1 MTDELNPKIPKD
13 DSASSEGETELP
25 QASQNESAEEVS
37 SSLPAED
44 RMPEPERA
52 VESKSE
58 AEVPPA
64 QKKSTTKRWYVVRTF
79 SGQESKSVAYLE
91 SQLKESDL
99 KEKFGEI
106 IIPTEK
112 VPTISESGKKRV
124 KTRNFMPGYVM
135 IEAEMNDRVKG
146 FILSV
151 PSIISFVGP
160 KGEPSPLR
168 GDEVGRLK
176 GRIDEQEERPITE
189 VPFKVGDKVKVI
201 GGPFST
207 FKGEV
212 SEVNDDRMKLKVTVT
227 IFGRPTPVELSFTEV
242 EKEK

>member
-1 MTDELNPKIPKD
+1 MSEELNPKVPED
-13 DSASSEGETELP
+13 DSNRTEGDTELP
-25 QASQNESAEEVS
+25 QASQEENAADVNPPVPS
-37 SSLPAED
+37 SKVEDKMPASEQEVK
-44 RMPEPERA
+44 P
-52 VESKSE
+52 KSE
-58 AEVPPA
+58 A
-64 QKKSTTKRWYVVRTF
+64 KKSATKKWYVVRTF

-135 IEAEMNDRVKG
+135 IEVEMDDRVKG

-176 GRIDEQEERPITE
+176 GRIDEQEERPVTE

-212 SEVNDDRMKLKVTVT
+212 SEVNEDRMKLKVTVT

>member
-1 MTDELNPKIPKD
+1 MLFGHFP
-13 DSASSEGETELP
+13 
-25 QASQNESAEEVS
+25 
-37 SSLPAED
+37 D
-44 RMPEPERA
+44 RKA
-52 VESKSE
+52 
-58 AEVPPA
+58 
-64 QKKSTTKRWYVVRTF
+64 
-79 SGQESKSVAYLE
+79 KSVAYLE
-91 SQLKESDL
+91 SQLKDSDL

-135 IEAEMNDRVKG
+135 IEVEMDDRVKA

-160 KGEPSPLR
+160 KGDPSPLR

-176 GRIDEQEERPITE
+176 GRIDEQEERPVTE
-189 VPFKVGDKVKVI
+189 VPFKVNDKVKVI

-212 SEVNDDRMKLKVTVT
+212 SEVNEDRMKLKVTVT